1 MARAS
6 GQDTSPDSL
15 LSPSLQTL
23 GLEAIGS
30 MGPRS
35 GGPEQGAPE
44 WLRLKVKIALPRPW
58 RTEVRDGGQQAGP
71 PRGLCPRGRGP
82 AQAGEPAGD
91 DLRAGGV
98 RWKWLLPVRVLHGG
112 LTRKLSRL
120 SRLF

>member
-15 LSPSLQTL
+15 SSPSLPTL

-30 MGPRS
+30 VGP
-35 GGPEQGAPE
+35 Q
-44 WLRLKVKIALPRPW
+44 WLRLKVKIALPRP
-58 RTEVRDGGQQAGP
+58 RRPEVRDGGQQAGP

-98 RWKWLLPVRVLHGG
+98 RWKWLLPVRVLHGE
-112 LTRKLSRL
+112 LARKLSRL